1 MLNKKMEEA
10 FNAQIASEFYS
21 SHLYL
26 SMSAYSESINL
37 PGFGHWMRLQSDEE
51 RAHALRLFEYVHD
64 RGGRVDLRE
73 IKRPQTE
80 FHSALEMFELALAHE
95 KEVTQDIYR
104 MYNQAQKADDYASE
118 TELQWFIREQ
128 VEEEKTAADIVAQLK
143 MVGDQPTALLMM
155 DRYLASRS
163 LSAEPAS

>member
-1 MLNKKMEEA
+1 MLSTKMEEV
-10 FNAQIASEFYS
+10 FNAQIASEFYA

-37 PGFGHWMRLQSDEE
+37 PGFGHWMRLQSEEE
-51 RAHALRLFEYVHD
+51 RAHALRLFEYVHA
-64 RGGRVDLRE
+64 RGGRVELRE
-73 IKRPQTE
+73 IMKPPTE
-80 FHSALEMFELALAHE
+80 FRSALDMFEQARAHE
-95 KEVTQDIYR
+95 QEVTQDIYR
-104 MYNQAQKADDYASE
+104 IYNQAQKADDYASE

-128 VEEEKTAADIVAQLK
+128 VEEEKTAAHIVAQLN

-163 LSAEPAS
+163 VPAEPSS

>member
-1 MLNKKMEEA
+1 MLRTKMEEA

-37 PGFGHWMRLQSDEE
+37 PGFGHWMRLQSEEE
-51 RAHALRLFEYVHD
+51 RAHALRLFEYVHA
-64 RGGRVDLRE
+64 RGGRVELRE
-73 IKRPQTE
+73 IMEPPAE
-80 FHSALEMFELALAHE
+80 FRSALDMFEQALAHE

-104 MYNQAQKADDYASE
+104 IYNQAQKADDYASE

-128 VEEEKTAADIVAQLK
+128 VEEEKTAAHIVAQLN

-163 LSAEPAS
+163 VPAEPSS